1 MSGVLL
7 VTGILAGCGQS
18 KKDDHLTVYLWE
30 NRLMKNI
37 APYIHEQFPDQ
48 DIEFIIGN
56 NDTDLYSY
64 FKEHGELPD
73 IMTVR
78 RFSGTDA
85 QDLQPYLMDFASY
98 DVVSKYY
105 SYTLMFLLKIIFS
118 NKIARNTLVILTF
131 S

>member
-1 MSGVLL
+1 MQKTKCYLAALVSGVLL
-7 VTGILAGCGQS
+7 VTGIWAGYGQS
-18 KKDDHLTVYLWE
+18 KKNDHLTVYLWE

-98 DVVSKYY
+98 DVEKQ
-105 SYTLMFLLKIIFS
+105 
-118 NKIARNTLVILTF
+118 NP
-131 S
+131 

>member
-7 VTGILAGCGQS
+7 VTGILAGCGKS

-37 APYIHEQFPDQ
+37 APYIHEQFLDQ

-78 RFSGTDA
+78 RFSGPDA
-85 QDLQPYLMDFASY
+85 HI
-98 DVVSKYY
+98 SKPVD
-105 SYTLMFLLKIIFS
+105 MKLLKKTIRNIKLGREEAQIIDQ
-118 NKIARNTLVILTF
+118 
-131 S
+131 

>member
-1 MSGVLL
+1 MQKTKCYLAALVSGVLL

-105 SYTLMFLLKIIFS
+105 SY
-118 NKIARNTLVILTF
+118 AV
-131 S
+131 

>member
-1 MSGVLL
+1 MQKTKCYLAALVSGVLL
-7 VTGILAGCGQS
+7 VIGILAGCGQS

-105 SYTLMFLLKIIFS
+105 SYAVEYYKDTDNEI
-118 NKIARNTLVILTF
+118 
-131 S
+131 